1 MYTVVCS
8 GMAND
13 DQKNRGGRPRK
24 LDTERKVHRLSIA
37 LSDAEQDYANRL
49 AELLGLSVSRSVATA
64 TAAHLH
70 TVLLERYV
78 GRCVDLLTKA
88 AIETAREHADGSVSL
103 RDGLVLL
110 QLPNAPQAYVHPSS
124 VQLAYDD
131 AIRRHAES
139 LATQAVTLDTLE
151 QPTPYEEPQ
160 RVSVYF
166 AWDLSKLQVAR
177 AYQRILYAGGPS
189 VTAPAVELLTYNQPW
204 DAITERANNDSDKRP
219 DSADSNGG

>member
-1 MYTVVCS
+1 MDTVVCS

-24 LDTERKVHRLSIA
+24 LDTERKVHRLSVA
-37 LSDAEQDYANRL
+37 MSSAELDYANRL
-49 AELLGLSVSRSVATA
+49 ARILDTSVSKAVANA
-64 TAAHLH
+64 TVAHLR

-78 GRCVDLLTKA
+78 GRCVDLLTTA
-88 AIETAREHADGSVSL
+88 AIETAREHADGRVSL
-103 RDGLVLL
+103 RDELVLL
-110 QLPNAPQAYVHPSS
+110 QLPNAPQAYAHASS

-131 AIRRHAES
+131 AIRRHAEG
-139 LATQAVTLDTLE
+139 LATQAATIDTLE

-166 AWDLSKLQVAR
+166 AWDLSKLQTAR
-177 AYQRILYAGGPS
+177 AYQRTLYAGGPA

-204 DAITERANNDSDKRP
+204 DAITERTNNDSD
-219 DSADSNGG
+219 D